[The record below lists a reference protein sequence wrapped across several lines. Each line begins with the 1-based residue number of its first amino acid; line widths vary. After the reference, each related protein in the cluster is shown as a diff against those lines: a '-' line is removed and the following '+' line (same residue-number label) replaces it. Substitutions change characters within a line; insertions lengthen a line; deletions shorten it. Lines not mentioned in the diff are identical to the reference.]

1 MSKRLKARTKLFEK
15 FSSQLH
21 LLKNEGIIDIDLKYE
36 ETYICPIC
44 LEQFEKSDL
53 VSKRPKNFLTEEDA
67 PPAKL
72 NGSRIALTCYE
83 CNSKAGH
90 SIDHHLINRLKEIDD
105 SKYYKGSNQRIRVE
119 FEDTHVNSEITSQGD
134 GILKVLHRM
143 ENNNPNTL
151 DKFIYGLKNKSFG
164 EILTFQPKKKK
175 IEDLKV
181 DKALLKT
188 NYIISF
194 AKFGYLFLLD
204 DYYNEIRKEITEPDS
219 PTNGHL
225 MVNNQFT
232 SEQTGTYYVCNYNA
246 KSLLNVFSLKT
257 NYSETIIG
265 ALLPFPNMAPNEL
278 RRNLTN
284 QGRKLPEGNVG
295 VTIDTTTY
303 DPNADLFSDI
313 DEINK
318 VLNWIKRTTTSVK
331 RK

>member
-1 MSKRLKARTKLFEK
+1 MSNRLKARTKLFEK
-15 FSSQLH
+15 FSNQLH
-21 LLKNEGIIDIDLKYE
+21 LLKNEGIIDIELKYD
-36 ETYICPIC
+36 ETYICQIC
-44 LEQFEKSDL
+44 LKQFEKSDL
-53 VSKRPKNFLTEEDA
+53 ISDKSKNFLTEEDS

-72 NGSRIALTCYE
+72 NGSRIALTCYV

-90 SIDHHLINRLKEIDD
+90 TIDHHLINRLKEIDD
-105 SKYYKGSNQRIRVE
+105 SKYYNGSNQRIRVE

-134 GILKVLHRM
+134 GILKVLHRI

-151 DKFIYGLKNKSFG
+151 EKFIYGLKNKSLG
-164 EILTFQPKKKK
+164 EILTFHPKKKK
-175 IEDLKV
+175 IENLKV

-219 PTNGHL
+219 DTSGHL

-232 SEQTGTYYVCNYNA
+232 SEQTGTYYICNYNV
-246 KSLLNVFSLKT
+246 KSILNVFSLKT
-257 NYSETIIG
+257 DYSETIIG

-278 RRNLTN
+278 RRNLTS
-284 QGRKLPEGNVG
+284 QGRKLPGEKVG
-295 VTIDTTTY
+295 VTIDTRTY
-303 DPNADLFSDI
+303 DPKADLFSDI

-318 VLNWIKRTTTSVK
+318 VLNWIKRTTTPLH